1 MHDPLFLAN
10 GILLSTIL
18 LLPWELARGLACEKG
33 KKRLFRLLSLIV
45 PLSWFP
51 PVASWW
57 ESLFI
62 QVVSPTSLGKLGKAL
77 RFFDVH
83 FWNLEQWSFPWAQ
96 LLPLT
101 FLTWLALGNY
111 DQPAIFHGRHR
122 GVVGGPKVL
131 HALHALILTVLVS
144 GVSYEVLR
152 SVFVYCYSHR
162 PPWSLALLAS
172 SAVPL
177 PALVFLLVKRKWLLA
192 GQGPLESKRSG
203 TEGLRKALKILSVI
217 GHIGLGLV
225 VLSLIVVLL
234 QALFPVFPLDVIPDP
249 RGAST
254 TVCPFLSSRQLT
266 LGLWL
271 LIGGVFLGELAK
283 VVTQELVMNR
293 RVWWLTLVFQ
303 SGVVLPLALALL
315 WPWLRIAL
323 LQLIEDLPLP
333 QLAAKQYSWASESLP
348 QGFLVSVGGIVV
360 WDFRRALRT
369 LVNKTIPGT
378 R

>member
-1 MHDPLFLAN
+1 M
-10 GILLSTIL
+10 L
-18 LLPWELARGLACEKG
+18 LLPWELARGLACEKS
-33 KKRLFRLLSLIV
+33 KKRLFRFLSLAV
-45 PLSWFP
+45 AFSWFP

-57 ESLFI
+57 ESLLI
-62 QVVSPTSLGKLGKAL
+62 QVVSPTSLGNLGKAL
-77 RFFDVH
+77 RLFDVH
-83 FWNLEQWSFPWAQ
+83 FWNLDQWRFPWAQ
-96 LLPLT
+96 LVSLA
-101 FLTWLALGNY
+101 FLTCLALENY
-111 DQPAIFHGRHR
+111 HQTPTFDGRHP
-122 GVVGGPKVL
+122 GVVGAAKVL
-131 HALHALILTVLVS
+131 RAFNTLIVSLLVS

-152 SVFVYCYSHR
+152 SLFVYCYSHR
-162 PPWSLALLAS
+162 PPWSLAFLAS

-203 TEGLRKALKILSVI
+203 TEGLRKAVKILSVI
-217 GHIGLGLV
+217 GHVALGLV

-234 QALFPVFPLDVIPDP
+234 QAVFPVFPLDVIPDP

-303 SGVVLPLALALL
+303 CGVVLPLALALL

-323 LQLIEDLPLP
+323 LQLIDDLPLP
-333 QLAAKQYSWASESLP
+333 QLAAKQYSWASELLP

-360 WDFRRALRT
+360 WAFRRALRT
-369 LVNKTIPGT
+369 LASKTTPGT